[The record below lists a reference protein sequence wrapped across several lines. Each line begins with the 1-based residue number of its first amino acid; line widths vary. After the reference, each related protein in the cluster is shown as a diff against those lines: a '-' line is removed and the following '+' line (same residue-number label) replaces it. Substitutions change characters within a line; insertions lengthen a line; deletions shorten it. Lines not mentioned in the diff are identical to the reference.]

1 MSYYNPIYKY
11 GEERFSQDAAACG
24 LDGIIIPDLPPE
36 EAGQLLPV
44 SYRTGLD
51 IVFLLAPTSTPDR
64 IRRVSE
70 STRGFIYY
78 VSLTGITGAAMGSLE
93 EIKKKIQEIRRGS
106 AKPVAVGFGI
116 STPDHAAQVAQWA
129 DGVIVGSA
137 LVKLIESHLQDSHLL
152 KTVSG
157 FLRELRRA
165 V

>member
-1 MSYYNPIYKY
+1 
-11 GEERFSQDAAACG
+11 
-24 LDGIIIPDLPPE
+24 
-36 EAGQLLPV
+36 
-44 SYRTGLD
+44 
-51 IVFLLAPTSTPDR
+51 
-64 IRRVSE
+64 
-70 STRGFIYY
+70 
-78 VSLTGITGAAMGSLE
+78 MGSLG
-93 EIKKKIQEIRRGS
+93 EIKKKIQEIRRAS

-137 LVKLIESHLQDSHLL
+137 LVKLVESHLQDPHLL